1 MTSVVPALLAVLAAG
16 PGPVAIVDVD
26 APDLMMGLGA
36 QVTRSIVSAAEA
48 QKLSFVKPE
57 ALRAQLD
64 PKKYEQLK
72 KCAGNVA
79 CAAELLAPVGVTRAV
94 LGRLDRDEKNYL
106 LKLWLVDLKG
116 LAVIADVDRAILI
129 AARRLQKDVD
139 QAVPPL
145 LRGERE
151 ARGKLTIKSNLADAQ
166 VTVNGEFIGV
176 TPVTLTL
183 KPGKHE
189 VKLERN
195 KYLSI
200 TRLLNVEPNRETV
213 ETFKLLLKPGEI
225 PDEQVV
231 PGLVKKEGEGGSG
244 SQVRLSW
251 YTWTSGAVAI
261 AAGGVG
267 LYFGLTARSQE
278 KKLLDGYDTNTMVYQ
293 GTRQQA
299 LDAQSNALAANVAF
313 GVAGAAAVATVVFI
327 VLDVKNPVP
336 VDVTP
341 VASPDGA
348 GVVVGGRF

>member
-1 MTSVVPALLAVLAAG
+1 MTFAVPALLAFLAAA

-48 QKLSFVKPE
+48 QKLPLVTPE
-57 ALRAQLD
+57 MLRAKLD
-64 PKKYEQLK
+64 PKKYEELK
-72 KCAGNVA
+72 KCAGNVP
-79 CAAELLAPVGVTRAV
+79 CAAQLLAESGATRAV
-94 LGRLDRDEKNYL
+94 LGKLDRDEKNYL

-129 AARRLQKDVD
+129 AARRFQKDVE
-139 QAVPPL
+139 QCVPPL

-166 VTVNGEFIGV
+166 VTVNGDFVGV

-183 KPGKHE
+183 KPGKYE
-189 VKLERN
+189 VRLERN
-195 KYLSI
+195 KYLTI
-200 TRLLNVEPNRETV
+200 TRLLNVDPNRETV
-213 ETFKLLLKPGEI
+213 ERFKLLLKPGEI
-225 PDEQVV
+225 PDDQVV
-231 PGLVKKEGEGGSG
+231 PELVKKKDEAGQGG
-244 SQVRLSW
+244 QVRLSW

-267 LYFGLTARSQE
+267 LYFGLTARAQE
-278 KKLLDGYDTNTMVYQ
+278 KKLLDGYDMNTMVYQ
-293 GTRQQA
+293 GTRQNA
-299 LDAQSNALAANVAF
+299 LDAKSNALAANVAF
-313 GVAGAAAVATVVFI
+313 GVAGAAALATVVFV

-336 VDVTP
+336 VDVAP

>member
-1 MTSVVPALLAVLAAG
+1 MTCVVPALLAFLAAA

-36 QVTRSIVSAAEA
+36 QVTRSILQAAEA
-48 QKLSFVKPE
+48 QKLPLVPPE
-57 ALRAQLD
+57 MLRAKLD
-64 PKKYEQLK
+64 GKKYDELK

-79 CAAELLAPVGVTRAV
+79 CAAQLLEGSGATRAV
-94 LGRLDRDEKNYL
+94 LGKLDRDEKHYI
-106 LKLWLVDLKG
+106 LKLWLMDLKG

-129 AARRLQKDVD
+129 AARRFQKDVD

-166 VTVNGEFIGV
+166 VTVNGDFVGV

-183 KPGKHE
+183 KPGKYE
-189 VKLERN
+189 VRLERN

-200 TRLLNVEPNRETV
+200 ARLLNVEPNHETV
-213 ETFKLLLKPGEI
+213 ESFKLLLKPGEI
-225 PDEQVV
+225 PDDQVV
-231 PGLVKKEGEGGSG
+231 PGLAKKDGAAGPD

-251 YTWTSGAVAI
+251 YTWTSGAVAV

-278 KKLLDGYDTNTMVYQ
+278 KTLLEGYDADTMVYQ

-299 LDAQSNALAANVAF
+299 LDAQRNAVAANVAF

-336 VDVTP
+336 VDVAP
-341 VASPDGA
+341 VAGPGGA